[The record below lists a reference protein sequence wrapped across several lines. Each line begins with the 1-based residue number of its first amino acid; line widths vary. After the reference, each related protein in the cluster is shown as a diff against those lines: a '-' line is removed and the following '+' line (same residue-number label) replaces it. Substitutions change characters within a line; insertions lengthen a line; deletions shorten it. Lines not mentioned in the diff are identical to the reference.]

1 MTTTLIEP
9 PSTGTGKRRDAVAS
23 AAAPADAALHASA
36 AASVA
41 ASIAAA
47 MAAPVEGMQAAP
59 AAFSPPA
66 PVALP
71 PLARLR
77 ARKRELVLLALAA
90 SCVLAF
96 ASWLGEQ
103 LRPALTVRESNERR
117 TEERELDAW
126 RLFVEPCVPGTGR
139 ESGRASTS
147 WCGTVFVPPPPPP
160 PPEPAR
166 TGSGAPLA
174 FCVAG
179 KAPSC

>member
-59 AAFSPPA
+59 AAFSPP
-66 PVALP
+66 VAVP